1 MNKNDEWY
9 TPYEIVKQE
18 LIYYKRDLK
27 DKTIYCNC
35 DDPIKSNFVKY
46 FQNNFDRLHL
56 RRLIATCYNN
66 PQADLF
72 TATAPKSGIIY
83 DSAAIPKTQ

>member
-1 MNKNDEWY
+1 MKASEVLKKARLNKKDEWY
-9 TPYEIVKQE
+9 TPYEIVEQE
-18 LIYYKRDLK
+18 LIYYERDLK

-56 RRLIATCYNN
+56 RRFRY
-66 PQADLF
+66 Q
-72 TATAPKSGIIY
+72 
-83 DSAAIPKTQ
+83 